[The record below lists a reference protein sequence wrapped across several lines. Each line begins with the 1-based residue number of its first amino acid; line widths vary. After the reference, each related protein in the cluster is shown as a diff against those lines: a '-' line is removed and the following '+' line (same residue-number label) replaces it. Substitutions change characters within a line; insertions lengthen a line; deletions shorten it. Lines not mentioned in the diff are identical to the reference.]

1 MLSWE
6 SKFSQEDIRL
16 LSMAKSK
23 QEDPKSSLS
32 PEQVVQDYLSLVSKI
47 AYNLSRRTVDPVE
60 DLIQVGM
67 IGLLE
72 AQKRYDPNQAASFKT
87 YATHF
92 ITGHIR
98 HYLRDK
104 QQLLKGP
111 RSLQELS
118 YRVQMAEKRLKQD
131 LKREPQP
138 SEIASQLE
146 ISIQHV
152 EEARSYAKQVRMLW
166 LDQHYQSDDNESRT
180 LLDTLPDDQ
189 SSLQGKMDTR
199 IYIEEGIR
207 KLPAL
212 DRNLLVLR
220 YFEDL
225 TQAAIAEQLEMSQM
239 DVCRKLKQAEKR
251 LRQILYTNPS

>member
-1 MLSWE
+1 
-6 SKFSQEDIRL
+6 
-16 LSMAKSK
+16 MAKSK
-23 QEDPKSSLS
+23 YEDPKSSLS
-32 PEQVVQDYLSLVSKI
+32 PAQVVQDYTSLVNKI

-72 AQKRYDPNQAASFKT
+72 AHKRYDPNQAASFKT

-118 YRVQMAEKRLKQD
+118 YRVQMTEKKLKQE
-131 LKREPQP
+131 LKREPLV

-146 ISIQHV
+146 MSAQSV
-152 EEARSYAKQVRMLW
+152 NEAQAYAKQVRMLW
-166 LDQHYQSDDNESRT
+166 LDQHYQNEDNESRT
-180 LLDTLPDDQ
+180 LLDTLPDEQ
-189 SSLQGKMDTR
+189 SSLQAKMDTR
-199 IYIEEGIR
+199 IYIEEGIS
-207 KLPAL
+207 KLPTL
-212 DRNLLVLR
+212 DQNLLVLR

-251 LRQILYTNPS
+251 LRKILYTHPN

>member
-1 MLSWE
+1 
-6 SKFSQEDIRL
+6 
-16 LSMAKSK
+16 MAKSK
-23 QEDPKSSLS
+23 QEDPKSSMN
-32 PEQVVQDYLSLVSKI
+32 PDQVVKDYTSLVYKI
-47 AYNLSRRTVDPVE
+47 AHNLSRRTVDPVE

-118 YRVQMAEKRLKQD
+118 YRVQMMEKKLKQE
-131 LKREPQP
+131 LKRDPLAT
-138 SEIASQLE
+138 EIAHQLDINSQ
-146 ISIQHV
+146 SV
-152 EEARSYAKQVRMLW
+152 EEARAYAKQVRMLW
-166 LDQHYQSDDNESRT
+166 LDQHYQNEGNESRT
-180 LLDTLPDDQ
+180 LLDSLPDEQ

-199 IYIEEGIR
+199 IYIEEGIN
-207 KLPAL
+207 KLPVL

-225 TQAAIAEQLEMSQM
+225 TQAAIAEQLDMSQM

-251 LRQILYTNPS
+251 LRKILYTPNL